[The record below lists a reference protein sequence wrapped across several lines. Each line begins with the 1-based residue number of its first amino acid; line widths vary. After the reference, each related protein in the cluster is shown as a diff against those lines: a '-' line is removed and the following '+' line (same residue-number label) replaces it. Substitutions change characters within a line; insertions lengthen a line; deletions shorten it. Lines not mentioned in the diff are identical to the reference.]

1 MVVSFSTKLILI
13 YIPARS
19 AGGGL
24 HGKTISPSRVR
35 GGKAAVAGRPPY
47 HGRARTPCA
56 PQHDKQPERKQK
68 MIVKFITMKGVSGIA
83 AAPYYV
89 GFVQHD
95 RTMSRRETYEYC
107 AERTGFKA
115 AAIRAVFMAL
125 AEFIRENQRK
135 GNITYLDGIASIR
148 NYVKGSFAGLA
159 GPWVKGVNYLSVQAV
174 EMEPFKTL
182 LAAILPVNNSEGAK
196 PAINTVLDETT
207 LVYDVITGT
216 DVFSIAGSDLAPDAT
231 KDDEYVALVDAHGVE
246 TKAVIDFSDL
256 QNVKAHLESGLL
268 AGEYTLKV
276 YTRSGLG
283 EEFGVHVA
291 SRKVVVG

>member
-1 MVVSFSTKLILI
+1 
-13 YIPARS
+13 
-19 AGGGL
+19 
-24 HGKTISPSRVR
+24 
-35 GGKAAVAGRPPY
+35 
-47 HGRARTPCA
+47 
-56 PQHDKQPERKQK
+56 
-68 MIVKFITMKGVSGIA
+68 MIVKFITMKGSERLGRS
-83 AAPYYV
+83 PFYV

-115 AAIRAVFMAL
+115 AAIRAVFLAL
-125 AEFIRENQRK
+125 AEFIKENQRK

-148 NYVKGSFAGLA
+148 NYVKGAFAGLA

-182 LAAILPVNNSEGAK
+182 LAAIIPTNNSEGAK
-196 PAINTVLDETT
+196 PTINTVLDETT
-207 LVYDVITGT
+207 LVYDVVTGT
-216 DVFSIAGSDLAPDAT
+216 DVFSIAGSDLAPDTT

-246 TKAVIDFSDL
+246 TKAIIDFSDL

-283 EEFGVHVA
+283 DEFGVHVA
-291 SRKVVVG
+291 SRKVVVE

>member
-1 MVVSFSTKLILI
+1 
-13 YIPARS
+13 
-19 AGGGL
+19 
-24 HGKTISPSRVR
+24 
-35 GGKAAVAGRPPY
+35 
-47 HGRARTPCA
+47 
-56 PQHDKQPERKQK
+56 

-83 AAPYYV
+83 ATPYYV

-95 RTMSRRETYEYC
+95 RTMSRRETYDYC

-115 AAIRAVFMAL
+115 AAIRAVFLAL

-135 GNITYLDGIASIR
+135 GNITYLDGVASIR
-148 NYVKGSFAGLA
+148 NYVKGAFQGLA

-216 DVFSIAGSDLAPDAT
+216 DVFSIAGSDLAPDTT

-246 TKAVIDFSDL
+246 TRAVIDFYDL

-283 EEFGVHVA
+283 DEFGVHVA
-291 SRKVVVG
+291 TRKVVVE